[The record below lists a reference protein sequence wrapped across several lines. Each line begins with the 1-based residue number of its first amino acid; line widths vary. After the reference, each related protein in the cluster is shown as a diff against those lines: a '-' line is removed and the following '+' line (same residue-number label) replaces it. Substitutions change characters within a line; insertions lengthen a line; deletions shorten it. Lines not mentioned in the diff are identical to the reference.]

1 MICQGYCGRKDDTIQ
16 EQSDTKQTVMMGN
29 QQLASREVP
38 TRSTYLPLKEMN
50 SYRFL
55 RRRGE
60 ARCGDAIISHHVT
73 LVQREDTKNHPSTH
87 VFAKPCFCVISGLS
101 LTMDGF
107 CKLSNQVPHYLL
119 GFGEIKALHIL
130 KVILKHRIIQLIIGF
145 KMIDTEIT
153 NYWL

>member
-1 MICQGYCGRKDDTIQ
+1 MLCQGYCGRKDDTIQ

-55 RRRGE
+55 RGRGE
-60 ARCGDAIISHHVT
+60 ARCSDAIIPPEYISC
-73 LVQREDTKNHPSTH
+73 DTRTARRHKEPPEYTHLCTH

-107 CKLSNQVPHYLL
+107 CKLNQVPHLL
-119 GFGEIKALHIL
+119 CFGEIRALHY
-130 KVILKHRIIQLIIGF
+130 F
-145 KMIDTEIT
+145 K
-153 NYWL
+153 